1 MFGGLQ
7 IEKLL
12 LEIQGQ
18 LIAGSEL
25 AKFLCQTKVCITGVG
40 NMWSI
45 YPKLLVLD
53 TYLKCLSS
61 E

>member
-40 NMWSI
+40 NMVVNLSQI
-45 YPKLLVLD
+45 TSARYLLEVFVL
-53 TYLKCLSS
+53 
-61 E
+61 

>member
-25 AKFLCQTKVCITGVG
+25 AKCLCQTKVCITGAG
-40 NMWSI
+40 NMVVVNLSQI
-45 YPKLLVLD
+45 TRANYLLEVFVL
-53 TYLKCLSS
+53 
-61 E
+61 

>member
-25 AKFLCQTKVCITGVG
+25 AKFLCQTKVCIAGVG
-40 NMWSI
+40 NMVVNLSQI
-45 YPKLLVLD
+45 TSARYLLEVFVL
-53 TYLKCLSS
+53 
-61 E
+61 